1 MRQKNLPGGTD
12 LERRRSS
19 RLGWSAVQ
27 ALGRIM
33 GCLLIGVAIGV
44 EGAAPPAC
52 SATLTTPIADISVS
66 FPQTFNWTLAGCA
79 GAQIAFAT
87 TGVLPDEA
95 YVPDPIGT
103 SLTVSES
110 EWATIRDTLDPGHSI
125 EVFYWTVVDA
135 DPQTFLELALWR
147 PFYIVSQ
154 IPDIKPSPLS
164 GSSAVIGQSFSLHLD
179 VQYDVLSDGVLQ
191 VDVHDADNSTKVQ
204 NWVAISQPGRATR
217 GFDINFTR
225 NAVGS
230 RAYTVTALFRPNV
243 ATGPLTGVNQDDL
256 VMTAPSYAVNWNAPS
271 DTSNPTMTIS
281 TPTSNPTLST
291 TTGSINLTGTS
302 SDDVGVVQV
311 LWSNDRGGSG
321 SASGTTSWA
330 INTLALQPGINVLTV
345 TARDAVGNLGSH
357 ILTVTY
363 NVPDTTKPSISI
375 LSPTTLGTFAA
386 GTPLIDLAGTA
397 SDDVSVTQV
406 TWSNDRGGSG
416 VANGTINWSVNNLPL
431 LAGLNNITV
440 TAKDT
445 TGNQTAASLAITYAA
460 PDGSAPVVT
469 ITSPSSSGSYTASNF
484 FIDLAGTASDNVG
497 VTQVTWASSR
507 GGGGVAQG
515 TTSWSIAA
523 VQLQSGVNSITV
535 TVRDALGNGG
545 TKTLVVI
552 FFPTDISAPNL
563 IVNEVDQTLSLT
575 TTISPIKLSGTASDN
590 VGVESVFW
598 SNDRGGG
605 GDATGVNIWKLNS
618 VPLFRGLNRIT
629 VTAQDST
636 GNRFRQTVRVTY
648 NPPDLLPPTITVD
661 SPTTDADYTSSSSKI
676 TISGVSADDLDVI
689 KIAWSNDRGGAGDA
703 TGTLNWTA
711 VDLPLKL
718 GPNVIKF
725 TATDGFKKTTST
737 TLNVFYR
744 PVDTVLPSLNIA
756 VPTTASAFTTDL
768 PAITASGNASDNFEV
783 TSVAWRNSRGGSG
796 FALGASDWSVS
807 EIALERGLNVLSFTA
822 TDFAGL
828 TTSKSLDVTY
838 SPPDH
843 VGPAI
848 TPVSPTGGLDFTS
861 SQRQIT
867 LRGTATDD
875 NQVSR
880 IAWLNK
886 RGGRGTAKGTTS
898 WVIEGVL
905 LYTGENPITLI
916 GTDDRGNNSL
926 LELVYTYDP
935 EAPAPPKP
943 PVDPPQT
950 PVDPPKPPTPAVP
963 PSSQIVVQHTDGS
976 VALWAMEGTS
986 IRKATVPFTAPTGWQ
1001 VVALA
1006 DFNGDKKDDIVLR
1019 HNDGSVA
1026 FWLLD
1031 GETIAQSVVPF
1042 QLPAGW
1048 RIRATGD
1055 FDQDGQQD
1063 LVLQNTDNSVAF
1075 WFMNG
1080 TSIKKA
1086 EVPLKVPPGWIIRA
1100 GGDFNKDGH
1109 ADLVLESD
1117 DRTIAF
1123 WLMNGTAVVK
1133 GLTPLALPKE
1143 WHISGAGRFTNSGST
1158 DLILQHEEGG
1168 VAFWLLEGTALHRA
1182 EAPYTLPAGW
1192 SIVAPR

>member
-1 MRQKNLPGGTD
+1 
-12 LERRRSS
+12 
-19 RLGWSAVQ
+19 
-27 ALGRIM
+27 M
-33 GCLLIGVAIGV
+33 GCLLMGATIEA
-44 EGAAPPAC
+44 EGAVPPAC
-52 SATLTTPIADISVS
+52 SAILTTPVADISVG
-66 FPQTFNWTLAGCA
+66 FPQTFNWTLEGCA

-87 TGVLPDEA
+87 TGNLPDEA

-103 SLTVSES
+103 SHTVSAA
-110 EWATIRDTLDPGHSI
+110 EWALIRDTLDPGHSI

-135 DPQTFLELALWR
+135 DPQTFIELTEWR

-154 IPDIKPSPLS
+154 IPEIKSSPSS
-164 GSSAVIGQSFSLHLD
+164 GSAAVIGQSFGLHLD

-204 NWVAISQPGRATR
+204 NWVVISQPGRATR

-243 ATGPLTGVNQDDL
+243 ASGSLTGVNQDDL
-256 VMTAPSYAVNWNAPS
+256 VATAPVYTVNWNVPS
-271 DTSNPTMTIS
+271 DTSKPVMTIS
-281 TPTSNPTLST
+281 TPTLNPTHST
-291 TTGSINLTGTS
+291 TTGSINLAGTS

-321 SASGTTSWA
+321 FASGTTSWA
-330 INTLALQPGINVLTV
+330 INALALQPGINVLTV
-345 TARDAVGNLGSH
+345 TSRDAVGNSGSD

-397 SDDVSVTQV
+397 SDDVNVTQV

-416 VANGTINWSVNNLPL
+416 VGNGTINWSVNNLPL
-431 LAGLNNITV
+431 LTGLNNIIVTV
-440 TAKDT
+440 KDT
-445 TGNQTAASLAITYAA
+445 AGNQTSAFLAITYAA
-460 PDGSAPVVT
+460 PDGSAPLVT
-469 ITSPSSSGSYTASNF
+469 ITSPSSSGSYTGSKF
-484 FIDLAGTASDNVG
+484 FVDMAGTASDNVG
-497 VTQVTWASSR
+497 ITQVTWASSR

-523 VQLQSGVNSITV
+523 VQLQSGVNNITV
-535 TVRDALGNGG
+535 TARDALGNGG
-545 TKTLVVI
+545 TRTLVVV
-552 FFPTDISAPNL
+552 FFPTDITAPNL
-563 IVNEVDQTLSLT
+563 IVNEVDQTLSMT
-575 TTISPIKLSGTASDN
+575 TTISPIKFSGTASDN

-605 GDATGVNIWKLNS
+605 GDATGVNIWKLDS
-618 VPLFRGLNRIT
+618 VPLVRGLNRIT
-629 VTAQDST
+629 VTAQDPT

-648 NPPDLLPPTITVD
+648 NPPDLLPPVITVNA
-661 SPTTDADYTSSSSKI
+661 PTTDASYTSLSSRI
-676 TISGVSADDLDVI
+676 TISGVSSDDLDVI
-689 KIAWSNDRGGAGDA
+689 KIAWRNDRGGAGDA

-711 VDLPLKL
+711 VDLPLSL
-718 GPNVIKF
+718 GPNILTF

-737 TLNVFYR
+737 TLNVSYR
-744 PVDTVLPSLNIA
+744 PIDTTPPGLNIIA
-756 VPTTASAFTTDL
+756 PTVAPAFTTDS
-768 PAITASGNASDNFEV
+768 PTITVSGNASDNFEV
-783 TSVAWRNSRGGSG
+783 TSVAWKNDRGGSG
-796 FALGASDWSVS
+796 FAVGASDWIVN
-807 EIALERGLNVLSFTA
+807 EIALQRGINGISFTA

-828 TTSKSLDVTY
+828 TTSKSLEVTY

-843 VGPAI
+843 VGPVI
-848 TPVSPTGGLDFTS
+848 TPVSPTGGLEFTTNR
-861 SQRQIT
+861 RQIT

-905 LYTGENPITLI
+905 LYSGENPITLI

-935 EAPAPPKP
+935 EAPSPPTP
-943 PVDPPQT
+943 PVDPPVP
-950 PVDPPKPPTPAVP
+950 PVDTPKPPTPPAA
-963 PSSQIVVQHTDGS
+963 PSSQIVVQNSDGS
-976 VALWAMEGTS
+976 IALWAMEGTS
-986 IRKATVPFTAPTGWQ
+986 IRKATVPFTAPAGWQ

-1006 DFNGDKKDDIVLR
+1006 DFNQDKKDDIVLR

-1031 GETIAQSVVPF
+1031 GETISQSVVPF
-1042 QLPAGW
+1042 QLPPGW

-1063 LVLQNTDNSVAF
+1063 LVLQHTDTSVAF

-1086 EVPLKVPPGWIIRA
+1086 EVPLKVPPGWVIRA

-1109 ADLVLESD
+1109 ADIVLESD
-1117 DRTIAF
+1117 ERTIAF
-1123 WLMNGTAVVK
+1123 WLMNGVAVVN
-1133 GLTPLALPKE
+1133 GLIPLTLPKE
-1143 WHISGAGRFTNSGST
+1143 WHISGASRFSNSGFT

-1182 EAPYTLPAGW
+1182 ESPYTLPAGW